1 MICVYYV
8 FTCVMKNQKLKKYK
22 FDMFWKWEMR
32 ISMRETGGVLN
43 SEWDLLV
50 GRNLPWELKYQAD
63 MYDSLIN
70 LE

>member
-1 MICVYYV
+1 
-8 FTCVMKNQKLKKYK
+8 
-22 FDMFWKWEMR
+22 MR
-32 ISMRETGGVLN
+32 ILGLRETGGVLN

>member
-1 MICVYYV
+1 
-8 FTCVMKNQKLKKYK
+8 
-22 FDMFWKWEMR
+22 MR
-32 ISMRETGGVLN
+32 ISGLRETGGVLN
-43 SEWDLLV
+43 SKWDLV

>member
-1 MICVYYV
+1 
-8 FTCVMKNQKLKKYK
+8 
-22 FDMFWKWEMR
+22 MR
-32 ISMRETGGVLN
+32 DENFGFERDSRSLN

>member
-1 MICVYYV
+1 
-8 FTCVMKNQKLKKYK
+8 
-22 FDMFWKWEMR
+22 MR
-32 ISMRETGGVLN
+32 ISGLRETGGVLN

-50 GRNLPWELKYQAD
+50 GRNLPCELKYQAD